1 MYTKAYPTT
10 TTTIT
15 TYDYIAVYMSKQN
28 TNHIFGH
35 SRAIEQ
41 QKKWKSIN
49 RIIFNILTGRQY
61 YRGADENAQNINF
74 AP

>member
-1 MYTKAYPTT
+1 
-10 TTTIT
+10 
-15 TYDYIAVYMSKQN
+15 MSKQN

-35 SRAIEQ
+35 SRALNN
-41 QKKWKSIN
+41 KKKGKSIN